1 MQIAATL
8 AATAIVLSTI
18 GLAAE
23 RAEAAPPPRVAAGN
37 CSLLAAQY
45 GPAKVWKTNFRG
57 QKRDLWDHFWPYSAS
72 PCFTS
77 AAACK
82 AWLYWA
88 QSDYPHQN
96 SFTPCR
102 RLTY

>member
-1 MQIAATL
+1 MRLAAALATAAVVIATL
-8 AATAIVLSTI
+8 GT
-18 GLAAE
+18 AAE
-23 RAEAAPPPRVAAGN
+23 RAKAAPPRVAAGN
-37 CSLLAAQY
+37 CSFLAAKY

-57 QKRDLWDHFWPYSAS
+57 QQRDLWDHFWPYSAS

-77 AAACK
+77 VAACK

-102 RLTY
+102 RLAD